1 MISEKVHLF
10 IIVYMQS
17 LSCFHL
23 PSSVDQPVGSL
34 LPVNDFQK
42 EDTPGVATSKWRVL
56 WDAETQNRSGLISLL
71 FLWENGRISRNPWYF
86 DVFCLSSKFHGFS
99 TSCSHISPINFPS
112 YAKFNLAD
120 DLQEFHRMRL
130 KRRDPMFLTMATL
143 LEAGVSKVMG
153 HHQSSWWGNIY
164 TKSWSCLMT

>member
-99 TSCSHISPINFPS
+99 TSCSHISPILIFP
-112 YAKFNLAD
+112 ATPNLILLMICRSFIAWGWSGGIPCSWPWQRY
-120 DLQEFHRMRL
+120 LR
-130 KRRDPMFLTMATL
+130 PGFL
-143 LEAGVSKVMG
+143 
-153 HHQSSWWGNIY
+153 
-164 TKSWSCLMT
+164 KSWGTTSRHDGVTYILSHGHV

>member
-10 IIVYMQS
+10 NIVYMQS

-42 EDTPGVATSKWRVL
+42 EDTPWVATSKWRVL
-56 WDAETQNRSGLISLL
+56 WDMLRLRTVLDWFLYISLRKRK
-71 FLWENGRISRNPWYF
+71 NYKKSM
-86 DVFCLSSKFHGFS
+86 VFWCILPELLKFHGFS
-99 TSCSHISPINFPS
+99 TRCSHICPILIFP
-112 YAKFNLAD
+112 ATPNLILLMLCRSFIAWD
-120 DLQEFHRMRL
+120 WSGGIPCSWPWQRYLRPGFL
-130 KRRDPMFLTMATL
+130 KSWGITSRD
-143 LEAGVSKVMG
+143 GVT
-153 HHQSSWWGNIY
+153 Y